1 MAFNISDIAE
11 NLEPLASPPLE
22 ILVRIYQINTINL
35 SAKYLVTSH
44 KDVSATSQN
53 QLDSLSKV
61 KEKFKQDRTLWQNHL
76 NNLKKENQ

>member
-1 MAFNISDIAE
+1 MAFSISDIAE
-11 NLEPLASPPLE
+11 NLEPVASPPLE
-22 ILVRIYQINTINL
+22 ILVRIYQINTLNL

-61 KEKFKQDRTLWQNHL
+61 KEKFKHDRTLWQNHL
-76 NNLKKENQ
+76 NNLKK